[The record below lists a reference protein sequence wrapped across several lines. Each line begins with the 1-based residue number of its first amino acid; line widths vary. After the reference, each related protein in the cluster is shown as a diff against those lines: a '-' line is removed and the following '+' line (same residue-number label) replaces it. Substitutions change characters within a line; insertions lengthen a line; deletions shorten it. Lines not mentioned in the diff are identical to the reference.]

1 MKKTMAIL
9 AVAVMLML
17 TACGNGGNAANVTV
31 SDIYSKIKSDVTFD
45 TAIIEMN
52 DDYFSNQFGFDLS
65 TFEEYL
71 YLKSEDVMLAENII
85 IIKVKDGTDTAAVKT
100 KLDKFVTEQT
110 SIFASY
116 APAQSKIVEGSIVA
130 VKGNLVYLLMSSKA
144 AELKTVIE
152 SLTK

>member
-1 MKKTMAIL
+1 
-9 AVAVMLML
+9 
-17 TACGNGGNAANVTV
+17 
-31 SDIYSKIKSDVTFD
+31 
-45 TAIIEMN
+45 
-52 DDYFSNQFGFDLS
+52 
-65 TFEEYL
+65 
-71 YLKSEDVMLAENII
+71 MLAENII